1 MSKKDIQYNVNFW
14 KTFDKTKVTT
24 AHSSFAQFCL
34 PYIKKGDSIVDICCG
49 NLRDAEFFMANDII
63 VDAFDHEDFNL
74 EDNIPK
80 FGLRETFD
88 HAYCR
93 FVLHAVPEHLEDYI
107 LLNSYKV
114 LNTDGFLYIET
125 RSDKGKKPGNDHYR
139 RLINID
145 TLKSKLLRLNFE
157 IVFESESA
165 DVSIYNN
172 ENPVLIRL
180 IAIKN

>member
-1 MSKKDIQYNVNFW
+1 MSKKNIQYDVNFW

-24 AHSSFAQFCL
+24 EHSSFAQFCL
-34 PYIKKGDSIVDICCG
+34 PYMKRGDLLVDICCG
-49 NLRDAEFFMANDII
+49 NYRDTKFFTENDLI
-63 VDAFDHEDFNL
+63 VDAFDYEDFNL
-74 EDNIPK
+74 EDKLPM
-80 FGLRETFD
+80 FGLAQMYD

-93 FVLHAVPEHLEDYI
+93 FVLHAVPEHLEDYV

-139 RLINID
+139 RLINMG
-145 TLKSKLLRLNFE
+145 TLKSKLIRLNFE

-165 DVSIYNN
+165 DVSVYNN